1 MALQFML
8 AEFHYKL
15 RWHHHQNKVG
25 ANYVS
30 SYNHYS
36 FFLILNYICPLMLYH
51 KFVEK

>member
-15 RWHHHQNKVG
+15 IWHHHQNKLG

-36 FFLILNYICPLMLYH
+36 FFFNIKLYMSIN
-51 KFVEK
+51 VIP